1 MTDAIAVPK
10 APEQTAAPGQSEAP
24 CVWIMRR
31 HHRVS
36 LREAHAIVEVDQLRG
51 AARALCGLELGPRE
65 IDDVPSGGCMP
76 CVRCVARIPI
86 PA

>member
-1 MTDAIAVPK
+1 MTEALAV
-10 APEQTAAPGQSEAP
+10 AQETEQTAAPGQGEAP
-24 CVWIMRR
+24 CVWVVRR

-36 LREAHAIVEVDQLRG
+36 LRQAHAIVEVDQHRG

-76 CVRCVARIPI
+76 CVRCVASVPV
-86 PA
+86 PG